1 MQQKKFEQL
10 KMNICVFSSSS
21 NAIPDVYFR
30 EAEKLGKLIGEGG
43 HTLINGGANVGLM
56 EAITVAAGKAGA
68 KTIGIIPERLNGFS
82 LASANAHEVIITADM
97 QERKAKM
104 REISDAF
111 VAMPGGFG
119 TLEEILEVM
128 TLRQLSYHK
137 KPIVFLNTN
146 NFYKYLFKQF
156 EVSYTEMFAK
166 EIYRELFHI
175 AGNAGEVL
183 NYLLNYTPVELDRKW
198 FVVPHKKKY

>member
-1 MQQKKFEQL
+1 
-10 KMNICVFSSSS
+10 MNICVFSSSS

-156 EVSYTEMFAK
+156 EVSYAEMFAK

-175 AGNAGEVL
+175 AGNAGEVI